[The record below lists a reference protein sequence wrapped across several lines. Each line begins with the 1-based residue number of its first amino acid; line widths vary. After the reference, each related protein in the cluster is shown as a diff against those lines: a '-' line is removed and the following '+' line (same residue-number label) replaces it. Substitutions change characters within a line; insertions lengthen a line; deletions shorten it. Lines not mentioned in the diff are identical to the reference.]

1 MLGWDGSDAR
11 SRHATPRTARGPPGA
26 ERTSGPD
33 GRTEAGRP
41 VPEWVITGHGAPGR
55 VRSPCDQAALT
66 AVGDTDDDREDGL
79 ITRTPAPTGA

>member
-1 MLGWDGSDAR
+1 
-11 SRHATPRTARGPPGA
+11 
-26 ERTSGPD
+26 
-33 GRTEAGRP
+33 

-55 VRSPCDQAALT
+55 VRPPCDQAALT